1 MAAQDI
7 FANSVTI
14 TPVFTPSTSLLD
26 AHVKLETIQ
35 SSPILPNSGDFDDFS
50 SWVKCDF
57 CDYRCPKKGSYFTGY
72 KCFNIIISSFEAVN
86 TFIRRILRIFDKK

>member
-1 MAAQDI
+1 LFSHFCGHFFDAMAAQDF

-14 TPVFTPSTSLLD
+14 TPVFTSSASLLD
-26 AHVKLETIQ
+26 APVKLETIQ

-57 CDYRCPKKGSYFTGY
+57 CDYRCPKKGS
-72 KCFNIIISSFEAVN
+72 
-86 TFIRRILRIFDKK
+86 